1 MGGGEGEE
9 RAGEKGKGEAKRDRR
24 GMMIGK
30 GEREEEDKGDKRGD
44 EDVKG

>member
-1 MGGGEGEE
+1 MGRSEG
-9 RAGEKGKGEAKRDRR
+9 KRDRR

-30 GEREEEDKGDKRGD
+30 GEREEDKGYKRGD